1 MWLCSLCN
9 CTLHFPFR
17 FLSPR
22 LIYPLQP
29 CVLGYHTHY
38 FTPRRRP
45 HRSPICSQSTDLSFI
60 PIAVPPSLSHPS
72 AIYILSIPHSASL
85 SLHQNTFYSL
95 WLDAIRGSPLP
106 HPGTPQAAEGQRT
119 EPANQRA
126 ANTAAELFTGS
137 GQQAFCVRLL

>member
-1 MWLCSLCN
+1 MWICSLCN
-9 CTLHFPFR
+9 CRLRFPLR

-38 FTPRRRP
+38 FTSRRRP

-72 AIYILSIPHSASL
+72 ALYILDSPFSSL
-85 SLHQNTFYSL
+85 LLHQNTFYSL
-95 WLDAIRGSPLP
+95 WLAAIRGSPLP
-106 HPGTPQAAEGQRT
+106 HPGTPRAPEGQRT